1 MAEDQSKCAGLPP
14 ASSSKISLR
23 AESVAL
29 ALAAVLGLGV
39 VATPSAQAQTYK
51 ETVLY
56 SFTGT
61 PDGANPWT
69 GLIRD
74 KAGNLYGTTHDGGGP
89 GQGTVFKLTAK
100 GKEIVL
106 YSFQGYP
113 DAAHPQAGLVRD
125 AAGDLFGTTTYYG
138 GAFLWGAV
146 FKVTKA
152 RKEAVLYSFTGGA
165 DGGYPTGGV
174 VRDAAG
180 NLYGTTVDGGE
191 GSGCYYG
198 GCGTAFK
205 LDASGKETVLYSFTV
220 GSDGESPAAGL
231 VRDSVDNVYGT
242 TFYGGNAACNK
253 GGNSGCGT
261 VFTVTKS
268 GDETVLYAFSGGTD
282 GAYPYAG
289 LLRDAKGNLYGTT
302 SEGGDLKCA
311 PPYGCGTVF
320 KLTKAGKLT
329 VLHRFTGGVD
339 GAGPNGGLI
348 RDPAGNLYG
357 ASGGGNGRVF
367 KLTKARK
374 LTVLYRFTGGVDG
387 AGPNGGLIR
396 DAEGNLYGTTIGG
409 GDLNCNLN
417 GIVGCGVVFKLVEGG

>member
-1 MAEDQSKCAGLPP
+1 MTSAHPAPISKTP
-14 ASSSKISLR
+14 LR
-23 AESVAL
+23 AARAAL
-29 ALAAVLGLGV
+29 ALVVMLELWV
-39 VATPSAQAQTYK
+39 VATQSAQAQTYK

-56 SFTGT
+56 SFTGS
-61 PDGANPWT
+61 PDGASPWA

-74 KAGNLYGTTHDGGGP
+74 KAGNFYGTTHDGGDP
-89 GQGTVFKLTAK
+89 GQGTVFELTAN
-100 GKEIVL
+100 GKESVL
-106 YSFQGYP
+106 YSFGGYP
-113 DAAHPQAGLVRD
+113 DAARPEAVLVRN
-125 AAGDLFGTTTYYG
+125 ATGDLFGTTTYYG

-152 RKEAVLYSFTGGA
+152 RKETVLYSFTGGA

-174 VRDAAG
+174 VRDTAG

-205 LDASGKETVLYSFTV
+205 LDATGKETVLHSFTV
-220 GSDGESPAAGL
+220 GKDGASPAAGL
-231 VRDSVDNVYGT
+231 VRDSVGDVYGT
-242 TFYGGNAACNK
+242 TYYGGNANCNK
-253 GGNSGCGT
+253 SGNSGCGT
-261 VFTVTKS
+261 IFRVTKS
-268 GDETVLYAFSGGTD
+268 GKEIVLYSFTGTD

-302 SEGGDLKCA
+302 SEGGDLNCT

-329 VLHRFTGGVD
+329 VLYSFTGGAD
-339 GAGPNGGLI
+339 GAVPSGGLI
-348 RDPAGNLYG
+348 RDTAGNLYG

-367 KLTKARK
+367 KLTKAGK
-374 LTVLYRFTGGVDG
+374 LTVLYTFTGGVDG

-396 DAEGNLYGTTIGG
+396 AVAGNLYGTTAYG
-409 GDLNCNLN
+409 GDPTCN
-417 GIVGCGVVFKLVEGG
+417 CGVVFKITP